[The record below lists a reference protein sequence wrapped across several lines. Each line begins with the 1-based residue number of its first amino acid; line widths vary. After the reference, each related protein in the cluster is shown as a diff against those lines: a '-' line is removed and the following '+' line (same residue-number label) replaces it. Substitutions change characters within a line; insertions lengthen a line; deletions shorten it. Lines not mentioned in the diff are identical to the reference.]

1 MVRPQLEELLGLWRL
16 RLELLQCEIL
26 IDSVA
31 ELLALG
37 RVRSTLDSALLALG
51 RLRLELLD
59 SALLELL
66 ALGLL

>member
-51 RLRLELLD
+51 RFRLELLD